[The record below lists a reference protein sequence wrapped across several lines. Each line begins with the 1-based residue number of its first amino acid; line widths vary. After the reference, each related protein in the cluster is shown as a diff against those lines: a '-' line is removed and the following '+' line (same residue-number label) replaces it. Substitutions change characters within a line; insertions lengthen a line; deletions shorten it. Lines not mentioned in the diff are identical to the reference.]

1 MIKYKILSLFPE
13 MFDGFKNQSIIGR
26 AIKTSKIKLD
36 IIDFRKY
43 SKRSGK
49 KVDDTIYG
57 GGAGMLLGVEAI
69 DDAIIDI
76 GNKDA
81 QYIYMSP
88 RGEVFNQKL
97 AKELVEDGRDIV
109 ILCGHY
115 EGVDERVLKMHNF
128 REISIGD
135 YILTGGELAA
145 MVLVDSTARLVD
157 SVITKDSLEN
167 ESFEDNLLEYPQYTK
182 PSNYKGF
189 EVPSVLLSGNH
200 QKIAEYRREESIY
213 KTYKNRKD
221 LLEKA
226 ILNGTINEK
235 EIEKIVRKKEGKL

>member
-13 MFDGFKNQSIIGR
+13 MFEGFKNSSIIGR
-26 AIKTSKIKLD
+26 AIKDNKIQVD
-36 IIDFRKY
+36 VIDFRNY
-43 SKRSGK
+43 SDNKNR

-57 GGAGMLLGVEAI
+57 GGNGMLIGPESIDKAI
-69 DDAIIDI
+69 TDLNAENADF
-76 GNKDA
+76 
-81 QYIYMSP
+81 IYMSP
-88 RGEVFNQKL
+88 RGEVLTENL
-97 AKELVEDGRDIV
+97 AKQIASSNKDIV

-135 YILTGGELAA
+135 YVLTGGELPA

-157 SVITKDSLEN
+157 SVITKGSLEN
-167 ESFEDNLLEYPQYTK
+167 ESFENSLLEHPQYTK
-182 PSNYKGF
+182 PQNYKGF

-200 QKIAEYRREESIY
+200 QKIDEFRREESIY

-226 ILNGTINEK
+226 IQNGIVTK
-235 EIEKIVRKKEGKL
+235 QEIEKIVSKKEGN

>member
-1 MIKYKILSLFPE
+1 MINYKILSLFPE
-13 MFDGFKNQSIIGR
+13 MFEGFKNSSIIGR
-26 AIKTSKIKLD
+26 AVKQGKINLD

-43 SKRSGK
+43 SKNKGN

-69 DDAIIDI
+69 DEAIIDI
-76 GNKDA
+76 GNKDC

-88 RGEVFNQKL
+88 RGEVLTENL
-97 AKELVEDGRDIV
+97 AKEIAKENKDIV

-167 ESFEDNLLEYPQYTK
+167 ESFENYLLENPQYTK

-200 QKIAEYRREESIY
+200 QKISEYRREESIY
-213 KTYKNRKD
+213 KTYINRKD

-226 ILNGTINEK
+226 ILNGVVTKK
-235 EIEKIVRKKEGKL
+235 EIEEIVRKKEGKL

>member
-13 MFDGFKNQSIIGR
+13 MFEGFKNSSIIGR
-26 AIKTSKIKLD
+26 AIKDNKIQVD
-36 IIDFRKY
+36 VIDFRNY
-43 SKRSGK
+43 SDNKNR

-57 GGAGMLLGVEAI
+57 GGNGMLIGPESIDKAI
-69 DDAIIDI
+69 TDLNAE
-76 GNKDA
+76 NA
-81 QYIYMSP
+81 NFIYMSP
-88 RGEVFNQKL
+88 RGEVLTENL
-97 AKELVEDGRDIV
+97 AKQIASSNKDIV

-135 YILTGGELAA
+135 YVLTGGELPA

-157 SVITKDSLEN
+157 SVITKGSLEN
-167 ESFEDNLLEYPQYTK
+167 ESFENSLLEHPQYTK
-182 PSNYKGF
+182 PQNYKGF

-200 QKIAEYRREESIY
+200 QKIDEFRREESIY

-226 ILNGTINEK
+226 IQNGIVTK
-235 EIEKIVRKKEGKL
+235 QEIEKIVSKKEGN

>member
-13 MFDGFKNQSIIGR
+13 MFEGFQNSSIIGR
-26 AIKTSKIKLD
+26 AIKDNKIQVD
-36 IIDFRKY
+36 VIDFRNY
-43 SKRSGK
+43 SDNKNR

-57 GGAGMLLGVEAI
+57 GGNGMLIGPESIDKAITDLNVENA
-69 DDAIIDI
+69 DF
-76 GNKDA
+76 
-81 QYIYMSP
+81 IYMSP
-88 RGEVFNQKL
+88 RGEVLTENL
-97 AKELVEDGRDIV
+97 AKQIASSNKDIV

-135 YILTGGELAA
+135 YVLTGGELPA

-157 SVITKDSLEN
+157 SVITKGSLEN
-167 ESFEDNLLEYPQYTK
+167 ESFENSLLEHPQYTK
-182 PSNYKGF
+182 PQNYKGF

-200 QKIAEYRREESIY
+200 QKIDEFRREESIY

-226 ILNGTINEK
+226 IQNGIVTK
-235 EIEKIVRKKEGKL
+235 QEIEKIVSKKEGN